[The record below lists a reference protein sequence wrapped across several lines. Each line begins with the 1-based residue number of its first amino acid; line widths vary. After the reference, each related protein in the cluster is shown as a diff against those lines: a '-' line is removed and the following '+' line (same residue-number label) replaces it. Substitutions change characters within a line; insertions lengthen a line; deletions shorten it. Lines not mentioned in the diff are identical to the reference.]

1 MNADDELLKNLDKL
15 HTTELGVER
24 IKRNL
29 FLDTDDVVGWC
40 KAKIDSVKA
49 VITRSGKNWYVNI
62 DNCIITVNAYSY
74 TIITAHRKEMKYTI
88 RELEA
93 FSVIGQEVELTNYHK
108 RNIQISTQFWRK
120 FNADLKKSYLSQFE
134 NWIKYAFMIKRN
146 GKLFYFCSIPK
157 RNVIPDGFIY
167 KDIQSYK
174 YLAVEHIGSMDN
186 LYETYRKIYQ
196 EILPNTDY
204 TPLQEEF
211 LHFERYDY
219 RFHWN
224 RENSIIE
231 I

>member
-1 MNADDELLKNLDKL
+1 
-15 HTTELGVER
+15 
-24 IKRNL
+24 
-29 FLDTDDVVGWC
+29 
-40 KAKIDSVKA
+40 
-49 VITRSGKNWYVNI
+49 
-62 DNCIITVNAYSY
+62 
-74 TIITAHRKEMKYTI
+74 MKYTI

-196 EILPNTDY
+196 EISHIDCTRLKLTHD
-204 TPLQEEF
+204 EF
-211 LHFERYDY
+211 DISLGGYPVNEHSG
-219 RFHWN
+219 N
-224 RENSIIE
+224 ISN
-231 I
+231 

>member
-1 MNADDELLKNLDKL
+1 
-15 HTTELGVER
+15 
-24 IKRNL
+24 
-29 FLDTDDVVGWC
+29 
-40 KAKIDSVKA
+40 
-49 VITRSGKNWYVNI
+49 
-62 DNCIITVNAYSY
+62 
-74 TIITAHRKEMKYTI
+74 MKYTI

-231 I
+231 IWIPLKG

>member
-1 MNADDELLKNLDKL
+1 
-15 HTTELGVER
+15 
-24 IKRNL
+24 
-29 FLDTDDVVGWC
+29 
-40 KAKIDSVKA
+40 
-49 VITRSGKNWYVNI
+49 
-62 DNCIITVNAYSY
+62 
-74 TIITAHRKEMKYTI
+74 MKYTI

-211 LHFERYDY
+211 LHFG
-219 RFHWN
+219 
-224 RENSIIE
+224 IE
-231 I
+231 KIQSLKYGYPLRVSEIQVCRNIFLTFPILQAFQPIH